1 MNIDFAYYR
10 SIFWRRFPYFIVVAS
25 ILTSVGLTVAMVLP
39 PEYEARATLLV
50 ESAQIPDEL
59 AASTVNTAPTEQ
71 LQIIEQRLMTR
82 ANLIDTAERLNV
94 YNRQEGEP
102 VRASAVVDDMRA
114 RTRFDASSGRDLATL
129 MSITFR
135 ATDPRIAAQVTNEF
149 VTLVLQ
155 ENVEMRTNVAGET
168 LEFFEQ
174 EVERL
179 GSALDAQA
187 AEIIEFKNGAGR
199 ALPESEVFLVE
210 RQNTMRDRIA
220 QIDREV
226 GLAEEQKIRIVEL
239 FEQTRSNVDPATAS
253 PQERALLAARN
264 ELDTALLV
272 YAEAS
277 PRVRLLQAR
286 VAQLEDRVQAEQLG
300 LDANA
305 EADAEGKSAPEL
317 LVESQIGDLETQI
330 QNLKQ
335 EATLLRE
342 NVAEIDGLLAQ
353 IPANGLTLRA
363 LEREHNSFQ
372 EQYARASDRL
382 SKAETGE
389 RIELLSKGQR
399 ITIIEQATPPDRPTK
414 PNRTMIAGAGAAAGV
429 ALGLGVV
436 VLLELFNRAIRR
448 PAEIVDRLGITPI
461 AVLPYLRT
469 DAEIAWRRLLIILI
483 LCGAV
488 IVVPLTVFLVHS
500 FVVPLDGFANSILQR
515 FGLTLPA
522 GLG

>member
-25 ILTSVGLTVAMVLP
+25 ILTSGGLTVAMVLP

-94 YNRQEGEP
+94 YNRQAGEP
-102 VRASAVVDDMRA
+102 VRAPAVVDDLRA

-135 ATDPRIAAQVTNEF
+135 APDPRIAAQVTNEF

-187 AEIIEFKNGAGR
+187 AEIIEFKNSAGR
-199 ALPESEVFLVE
+199 ALPESEQLLVD
-210 RQNTMRDRIA
+210 RQNFLRDRLA
-220 QIDREV
+220 QIEREV
-226 GLAEEQKIRIVEL
+226 GQADEQKERIVTL
-239 FEQTRSNVDPATAS
+239 FEQTRSEVDPTNAT
-253 PQERALLAARN
+253 PQERALLAARS

-286 VAQLEDRVQAEQLG
+286 VAQLEERVQAEQLG
-300 LDANA
+300 VDTQA
-305 EADAEGKSAPEL
+305 ESDSGKSAPEL
-317 LVESQIGDLETQI
+317 LLDAQLDQLDAQVAELE
-330 QNLKQ
+330 Q
-335 EATLLRE
+335 EAAGIRE
-342 NVAEIDGLLAQ
+342 NVAEIDVLLAQ

-363 LEREHNSFQ
+363 LEREHDSIQ
-372 EQYARASDRL
+372 AQYARASDRL

-399 ITIIEQATPPDRPTK
+399 ITIIEQATPPDSPPK

-469 DAEIAWRRLLIILI
+469 DAEIAWRRLLIILVF
-483 LCGAV
+483 CGIV
-488 IVVPLTVFLVHS
+488 IVLPLTVFLVHS
-500 FVVPLDGFANSILQR
+500 FVVPLDGYANSILQR
-515 FGLTLPA
+515 FGMTLPA